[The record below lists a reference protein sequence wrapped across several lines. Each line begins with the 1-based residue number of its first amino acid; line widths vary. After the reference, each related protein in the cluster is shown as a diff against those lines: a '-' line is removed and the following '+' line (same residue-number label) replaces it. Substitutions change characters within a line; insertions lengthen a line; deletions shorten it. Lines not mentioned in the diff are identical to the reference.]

1 LAIGYSSLQIKTLHG
16 NVLLADVCEKQKS
29 ASDSN
34 KDAKSMR
41 IAALSLHA
49 TSGWPE
55 MGTDALT
62 PGLHVFH
69 GPSASGKSTVA
80 DLVTHAIYGRRFVAE
95 AAQSAAPEGEVIVEH
110 RDRRYR
116 LRRSHDETA
125 GERLTV
131 SALDQSALDQSA
143 LDQSAVDQDTVRQLV
158 ACLSPALLRP
168 LFAMS
173 FREPA
178 RLDWVLSAD
187 FAHEFRAALWQLKWA
202 PPTVESQLRPLY
214 ARLRALETQ
223 VGELVRRM
231 DSPRENE
238 AKAKRA
244 RTRTRARRASH
255 FLALL
260 TDGELVRLRLGRNG
274 KACVITRDGNALAV
288 ESLWSTQKDLV
299 YMSLCFALISS
310 LRRHGV
316 RLPVVLDEPFAR
328 LDARTA
334 AALVDVLDR
343 LAARGHQVLVFTGR
357 QEVARRFGEIGATV
371 HEMAALQGVRV
382 AASAKPQTVVEPVH
396 EEHDAPVRRMRRR
409 VKTTRVEHRE
419 AG

>member
-1 LAIGYSSLQIKTLHG
+1 
-16 NVLLADVCEKQKS
+16 
-29 ASDSN
+29 
-34 KDAKSMR
+34 MR

-80 DLVTHAIYGRRFVAE
+80 DLVTHAIYGRRFVPE
-95 AAQSAAPEGEVIVEH
+95 ATEHAAPEGEVIVEH
-110 RDRRYR
+110 RQRRYR

-131 SALDQSALDQSA
+131 SA

-178 RLDWVLSAD
+178 RLDWVLSGE

-238 AKAKRA
+238 AKANRA

-274 KACVITRDGNALAV
+274 ETCVITRDGDALAV

-299 YMSLCFALISS
+299 YMSLSFALISS

-357 QEVARRFGEIGATV
+357 QEVARRFVEIGASV
-371 HEMAALQGVRV
+371 HEMAALQGVRPN
-382 AASAKPQTVVEPVH
+382 AAAKPQAMVEPVH

-409 VKTTRVEHRE
+409 VKTTRVERRE

>member
-1 LAIGYSSLQIKTLHG
+1 
-16 NVLLADVCEKQKS
+16 
-29 ASDSN
+29 
-34 KDAKSMR
+34 MR

-49 TSGWPE
+49 TSDWPE

-80 DLVTHAIYGRRFVAE
+80 DLATHAIYGRRLVPE
-95 AAQSAAPEGEVIVEH
+95 AAQATAPEGEVIVEH
-110 RDRRYR
+110 RNRRYR

-131 SALDQSALDQSA
+131 SA

-178 RLDWVLSAD
+178 RLDWVLSGE
-187 FAHEFRAALWQLKWA
+187 FAQEFRAALWQLKWA
-202 PPTVESQLRPLY
+202 PPTVEAELRPLY

-231 DSPRENE
+231 DGPLESE
-238 AKAKRA
+238 AKAIRA
-244 RTRTRARRASH
+244 RTCTRARRASH

-260 TDGELVRLRLGRNG
+260 TDGELVRLRLGRGG
-274 KACVITRDGNALAV
+274 KACVITHDGNALAV
-288 ESLWSTQKDLV
+288 ESLWSTQKDLI

-334 AALVDVLDR
+334 AALVDVLDG
-343 LAARGHQVLVFTGR
+343 LATRGHQVLVFTGR
-357 QEVARRFGEIGATV
+357 QEAARRFAEIGARV
-371 HEMAALQGVRV
+371 HEMAELQGVRPV
-382 AASAKPQTVVEPVH
+382 TAAQPQAVVESVP
-396 EEHDAPVRRMRRR
+396 EERDMPVRRLRRR
-409 VKTTRVEHRE
+409 VKTTRVERRE